1 LISAVTE
8 VVDTAWAYLC
18 GDKELGPT
26 PEPDVVED
34 RQLLGRKKLL
44 VNNFSE
50 LAAMGKLYLK
60 FTQQI
65 WPDNQPK
72 KPGAKNKNA
81 TFPTAL
87 PTFNLLSTIAL
98 SRLPIKK
105 EMSSPGQVLV
115 LVDLKGQKKELPL
128 QHKPPLKARLDEPQ
142 TKECG
147 KSKSWLVDLVRAEKL
162 LFGRSKVQDWK
173 LHSLGILPQFPTMVA
188 VHPSA
193 VEFKQNYFGTKAC
206 RLKLGKIISNTLYG
220 W

>member
-1 LISAVTE
+1 
-8 VVDTAWAYLC
+8 
-18 GDKELGPT
+18 
-26 PEPDVVED
+26 VVED
-34 RQLLGRKKLL
+34 RRLLGRKKLP
-44 VNNFSE
+44 VNNFSK

-60 FTQQI
+60 FTEQI

-72 KPGAKNKNA
+72 KPGAKNRNG
-81 TFPTAL
+81 TFP
-87 PTFNLLSTIAL
+87 IAL

-128 QHKPPLKARLDEPQ
+128 RHKPLLKARLDEPR

-147 KSKSWLVDLVRAEKL
+147 KSKSWLVVLVQAEKL
-162 LFGRSKVQDWK
+162 RFGRSKVLDWK
-173 LHSLGILPQFPTMVA
+173 LHSFGILPQFPTTVA

-193 VEFKQNYFGTKAC
+193 VEFKQNYFGTQAG
-206 RLKLGKIISNTLYG
+206 RLNIGKIISNALCG